1 MTNNSTEMRKCWMKL
16 SSNYSQDKLFKTLEW
31 ILFIGLIIVSG
42 WFASEVLEHFFSNK
56 TSFSQQKEKI
66 TDFPVIFVSFRRSA
80 SEFNLSDVKI
90 RYYATGIAD
99 WPYLE
104 IGKNDLY
111 NDRYDKNESV
121 IFESIENQWNSKS
134 FRIIHASPIL
144 EKNMAKVEIQIEHN
158 VEHKTSYKF
167 SDLVYFYITSQENSP
182 GGSFYDFKDGKPLQ
196 VTMDKNNIVG
206 YNIQPQMT
214 KYLRETG
221 ECQEEPYYKC
231 IASQLDLIEINEC
244 SNKCIPKI
252 FSNLGK
258 NYSTPF
264 CQNDNDNE
272 RCIIKKY
279 HEQVIEEHQDF
290 TTSCKKSCTNLEY
303 FGEVTLNM
311 PTSSEKS
318 GNWHMY
324 NLRYKLTNPNFELM
338 VHEEYFIYDAIGMI
352 GSVGGTLGTH

>member
-1 MTNNSTEMRKCWMKL
+1 M
-16 SSNYSQDKLFKTLEW
+16 
-31 ILFIGLIIVSG
+31 
-42 WFASEVLEHFFSNK
+42 
-56 TSFSQQKEKI
+56 
-66 TDFPVIFVSFRRSA
+66 
-80 SEFNLSDVKI
+80 
-90 RYYATGIAD
+90 
-99 WPYLE
+99 
-104 IGKNDLY
+104 
-111 NDRYDKNESV
+111 
-121 IFESIENQWNSKS
+121 
-134 FRIIHASPIL
+134 
-144 EKNMAKVEIQIEHN
+144 
-158 VEHKTSYKF
+158 
-167 SDLVYFYITSQENSP
+167 YFYITSQENSP

-272 RCIIKKY
+272 RCIIKQY

-338 VHEEYFIYDAIGMI
+338 VHEEYFIYDAISMI
-352 GSVGGTLGTH
+352 GSVGGTLGIFIFKIIILKFFSIEIESIVTFILGMFIGFSVTGTISFLLSYLKRMNLKKPRKVSALLERKPNRMNVDDLGPKNPFPRILGLKSDQPTIEV